1 MLRAHNEDVEY
12 SLHKDFNF
20 KNKSFVVMKKM
31 LKFDILVPNEK
42 CSLFPFPTLFYV
54 LYMPGKC
61 TNVSFIKQLL
71 LI

>member
-1 MLRAHNEDVEY
+1 MKMSNILYIRI
-12 SLHKDFNF
+12 LILKI
-20 KNKSFVVMKKM
+20 KSFVVMKKM

>member
-1 MLRAHNEDVEY
+1 MKMSNILYIRI
-12 SLHKDFNF
+12 LILKI
-20 KNKSFVVMKKM
+20 KSFAVMKKM